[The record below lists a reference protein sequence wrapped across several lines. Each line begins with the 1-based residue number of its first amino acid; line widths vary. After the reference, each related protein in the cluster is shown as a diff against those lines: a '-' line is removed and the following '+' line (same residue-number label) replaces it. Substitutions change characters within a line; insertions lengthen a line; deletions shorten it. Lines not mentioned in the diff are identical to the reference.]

1 MKTRNVSNLE
11 NVAKHF
17 TLMVKFYQMNLHAW
31 TYANLIQ
38 NVLGWHTSL
47 TQVIA
52 SSIRIALSW
61 ILSIVQIVCQVSLIV
76 FLMIQSVLSMVSVM
90 ELFIIHNHQLQLKSV
105 FKFVTQQPHVD
116 GSPLKQMHFNALFWK
131 LVQPLIN
138 PVRNA
143 SQEKGDVS
151 AHPLQ
156 QQQLVA
162 LQD

>member
-1 MKTRNVSNLE
+1 MKTRNVSKLE

-38 NVLGWHTSL
+38 NVRGWHTSL

-52 SSIRIALSW
+52 SSTRIALSW

-76 FLMIQSVLSMVSVM
+76 FLRIQNVLSLESVM
-90 ELFIIHNHQLQLKSV
+90 ELFIIHNHQHLLKSV
-105 FKFVTQQPHVD
+105 FKFVTQRSLVD
-116 GSPLKQMHFNALFWK
+116 GSPLTQLHFNALFWK
-131 LVQPLIN
+131 LVQQLIN

-143 SQEKGDVS
+143 PQEKGDVS